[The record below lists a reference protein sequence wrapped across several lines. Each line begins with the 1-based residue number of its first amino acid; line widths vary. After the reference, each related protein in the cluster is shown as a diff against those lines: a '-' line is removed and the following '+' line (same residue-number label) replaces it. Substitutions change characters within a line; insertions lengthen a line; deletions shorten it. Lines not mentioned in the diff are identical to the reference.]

1 VVLESEDGV
10 TVGNITVVGGY
21 TNKTPTLMD
30 NLNELS
36 ANAANSWFDPIAG
49 ASGVTVGNVDYSGYK
64 SAATINV
71 STWKGAAAITAAQK
85 DTVIFDNKTKNVIT
99 LGAGKDTVN
108 ITNTN
113 TAKTEAAADQIIAF
127 TKASD
132 KMVLDLGGTD
142 FAYSAANRTFDQ
154 FLAAASTAMLNDGID
169 IFSQKIGSDS
179 FIAFDKDANG
189 TLDFV
194 VEVVGVQID
203 SLADFTIV

>member
-1 VVLESEDGV
+1 
-10 TVGNITVVGGY
+10 
-21 TNKTPTLMD
+21 
-30 NLNELS
+30 
-36 ANAANSWFDPIAG
+36 
-49 ASGVTVGNVDYSGYK
+49 
-64 SAATINV
+64 
-71 STWKGAAAITAAQK
+71 
-85 DTVIFDNKTKNVIT
+85 VIFDNKTKNVIT